1 MVSNQSVLVEFPI
14 GVERERRMSTR
25 SERSKLHRRALPPE
39 GNSTLVCYQELTEYH
54 ELKHSHKMFFDNVGS
69 RYVTLDNVRTVAI
82 LWQRVR
88 VEWTWKFL
96 ESLPKLGNRP
106 PQLQDNC

>member
-1 MVSNQSVLVEFPI
+1 
-14 GVERERRMSTR
+14 
-25 SERSKLHRRALPPE
+25 
-39 GNSTLVCYQELTEYH
+39 
-54 ELKHSHKMFFDNVGS
+54 MFFDNVGS

-106 PQLQDNC
+106 PHPALHRLNDRSSAKAAIPAQRDLMLPERNNWG